1 MTDKPWLR
9 SVTKY
14 PIRHKRVDSYCIFT
28 EGETEQLYLNS
39 FKLPNLLIKCV
50 GLGGGTADHLLKE
63 CLSQMKTAKYSGF
76 DHYWLVF
83 DKDDNSPDIIYNV
96 IRTAEKKKIQWCF
109 SNPCFEIWILLHY
122 CFRNTPTSPEELK
135 RKLIPQFIN
144 GYSETFPKLGVT
156 ISKHLHTAL
165 RNALRLLP
173 EAARNEWRI
182 QPSNTNP
189 STNLDE
195 LIRLLNP

>member
-1 MTDKPWLR
+1 MTAKPWLR
-9 SVTKY
+9 SATKS
-14 PIRHKRVDSYCIFT
+14 PIRHKRTDSYCIFT

-96 IRTAEKKKIQWCF
+96 IRTAEKRKIQWCF

-135 RKLIPQFIN
+135 RKLIPQFIS
-144 GYSETFPKLGVT
+144 GYSETFPKLGIT

-165 RNALRLLP
+165 NNALRLLP
-173 EAARNEWRI
+173 EASRKEWRI
-182 QPSNTNP
+182 QPSNANP

-195 LIRLLNP
+195 LIRLLTS